1 MFLLSSSKTN
11 SSYDWFALCDI
22 RYKRIRTIEDITRQF
37 REMRAQRDAA
47 LKQNENLRSEVT
59 MLQASANRYAQPHR
73 GYGNP
78 PIDEPIPQPPLAN
91 DPFER
96 SRGRPYAVR
105 SGEEMDPFSQPGTV
119 LELRHRPG
127 TAMPQMPRLYQD
139 EDEGMQSGMVQ
150 ASRTPPRARSAA
162 PYGAGGVRNNL
173 SHFRY
178 REAPAVGPMPLA
190 QPPRPSFT
198 LADPGRRHQRPISA
212 QQGFI
217 SRSHNVMSAPARFD
231 NMDTINE
238 MGEEIDPF
246 QI

>member
-1 MFLLSSSKTN
+1 
-11 SSYDWFALCDI
+11 
-22 RYKRIRTIEDITRQF
+22 
-37 REMRAQRDAA
+37 MRAQRDAA